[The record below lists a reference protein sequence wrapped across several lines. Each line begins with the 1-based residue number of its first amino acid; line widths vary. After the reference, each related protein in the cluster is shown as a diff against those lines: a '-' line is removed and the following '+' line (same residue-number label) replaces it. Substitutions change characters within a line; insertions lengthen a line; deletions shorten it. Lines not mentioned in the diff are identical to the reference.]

1 MRTIKIAFTFTLL
14 FSALP
19 AFAEHGRSG
28 PCSSYEATCKTD
40 PSVTGATDKKTKHQA
55 MGACVTAAATAD
67 TANGQK
73 CLTAKANHKKH
84 DKDND

>member
-1 MRTIKIAFTFTLL
+1 MRSIKIAFTFALL

-19 AFAEHGRSG
+19 AFAEHDGKG
-28 PCSSYEATCKTD
+28 PCSTYQATCKSD
-40 PSVTGATDKKTKHQA
+40 PSVTGATNKKSKWKA

-73 CLTAKANHKKH
+73 CPTAKANHKKH
-84 DKDND
+84 DKDHD